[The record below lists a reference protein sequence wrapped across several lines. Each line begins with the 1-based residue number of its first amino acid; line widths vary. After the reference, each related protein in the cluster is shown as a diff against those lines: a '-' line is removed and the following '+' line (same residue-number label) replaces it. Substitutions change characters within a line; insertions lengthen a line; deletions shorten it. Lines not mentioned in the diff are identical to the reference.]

1 MPMLMLVLRF
11 GFPVVVGVLLG
22 TGRAVRDVQVKRS
35 MGVAAGESERQ
46 Q

>member
-1 MPMLMLVLRF
+1 VIVAMLMERRF
-11 GFPVVVGVLLG
+11 SVMIGMLFGAGLMMS
-22 TGRAVRDVQVKRS
+22 AVQMKRS